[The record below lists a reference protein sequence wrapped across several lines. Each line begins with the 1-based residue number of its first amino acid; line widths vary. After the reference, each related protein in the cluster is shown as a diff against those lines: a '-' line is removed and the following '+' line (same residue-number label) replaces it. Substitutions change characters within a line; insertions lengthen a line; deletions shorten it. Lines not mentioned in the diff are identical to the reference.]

1 MMTARDVRHKD
12 LEQTAIMQDTRSHT
26 TVPATADATPPFLLL
41 LAVLALVGC
50 AALAAAGFV
59 QPVVLGIVQGL
70 GEFLPISSS
79 AHLILVPWFFGWQDH
94 GLTFDLALHL
104 GTLVAVVGYFWRDLL
119 GLVRAL
125 PGAARWAMSDRSRAP
140 QPAEKLLISVII
152 GTVPAVVLG
161 VLLESVV
168 ENVFRTQYLMIA
180 GTLTIMGVLLY
191 LADSRCPQQK
201 SIEQVSWRDA
211 LLIGIAQ
218 ACALV
223 PGVSRSGGTMTMG
236 RFLALD
242 RAAAAR
248 FSFLLSTPITAAAF
262 LVKLDDLLAMRS
274 EQVPEFLIGAL
285 VSGVI
290 GALSIHF
297 LLGYIRR
304 VGFGIFAVYRILL
317 ALAIVV
323 TYMLRA

>member
-1 MMTARDVRHKD
+1 MMTVRDMRQKHQ
-12 LEQTAIMQDTRSHT
+12 EQTALMQDTRPRTNAPT
-26 TVPATADATPPFLLL
+26 TAGTTPPYLLL
-41 LAVLALVGC
+41 LAVLALAGC
-50 AALAAAGFV
+50 VALAMAGFV

-79 AHLILVPWFFGWQDH
+79 AHLILVPWFFGWPDH

-125 PGAARWAMSDRSRAP
+125 PGAARWAVSDRSSAP

-152 GTVPAVVLG
+152 GTIPAVVLG

-180 GTLTIMGVLLY
+180 GTLTIMGLLLY

-201 SIEQVSWRDA
+201 TLDQVTWRDA
-211 LLIGIAQ
+211 LLVGIAQ

-223 PGVSRSGGTMTMG
+223 PGVSRSGSTMTMG

-242 RAAAAR
+242 RGAAAR

-262 LVKLDDLLAMRS
+262 LVKLDDLLALRP
-274 EQVPEFLIGAL
+274 ELLPEFLIGVL

-304 VGFGIFAVYRILL
+304 VGFGVFAAYRILL

>member
-1 MMTARDVRHKD
+1 
-12 LEQTAIMQDTRSHT
+12 MQDTRTHAAA
-26 TVPATADATPPFLLL
+26 PATGSGSPFLLL
-41 LAVLALVGC
+41 LAALALLAC
-50 AALAAAGFV
+50 LALAAVGFV

-125 PGAARWAMSDRSRAP
+125 PGAARWAIADRASEP
-140 QPAEKLLISVII
+140 QPAERLLISVII
-152 GTVPAVVLG
+152 GTIPAVVLG

-191 LADSRCPQQK
+191 LADSRSPQRK
-201 SIEQVSWRDA
+201 GLEQITWRDA
-211 LLIGIAQ
+211 LLIGFAQ

-242 RAAAAR
+242 RSAAAR

-262 LVKLDDLLAMRS
+262 LVKLDDLLAIRP
-274 EQVPEFLIGAL
+274 EQLPEFFIGVV

-304 VGFGIFAVYRILL
+304 VGFGIFAVYRVLL
-317 ALAIVV
+317 AVAIVAV
-323 TYMLRA
+323 YLLRG